1 MLKGNGIPLWCK
13 GERGGVKRTDLNRI
27 NRLLVPLQD
36 DTKIV
41 IHSFIQGGGFP
52 KTSLRC

>member
-41 IHSFIQGGGFP
+41 IHSFIQGDGFP
-52 KTSLRC
+52 KTSLGC